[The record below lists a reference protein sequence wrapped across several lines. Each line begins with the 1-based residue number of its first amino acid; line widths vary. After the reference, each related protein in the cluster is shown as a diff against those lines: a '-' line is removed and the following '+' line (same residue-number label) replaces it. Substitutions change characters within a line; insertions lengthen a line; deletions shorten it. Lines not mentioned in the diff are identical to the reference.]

1 MKLSDESDQFLF
13 GKIEGLNEAVDVVE
27 RALARGE
34 SMEWALYKMLEAADR
49 THVARSF
56 EFDDDDYEFVSNTH

>member
-1 MKLSDESDQFLF
+1 MKFSDDNDHFLF
-13 GKIEGLNEAVDVVE
+13 GKMAGLNEAVDVVE

-49 THVARSF
+49 THVAQAF
-56 EFDDDDYEFVSNTH
+56 EFDDDDYEFVPRTH

>member
-1 MKLSDESDQFLF
+1 MKVGDESEQFLF
-13 GKIEGLNEAVDVVE
+13 GKMEGLDEAVDVVE
-27 RALARGE
+27 CALARGE

-56 EFDDDDYEFVSNTH
+56 DFDEDEFEFVPRTH

>member
-1 MKLSDESDQFLF
+1 MKLSDESEQFMF
-13 GKIEGLNEAVDVVE
+13 GRIEGLSEAIDLVE

-49 THVARSF
+49 THVARSY
-56 EFDDDDYEFVSNTH
+56 EFDDEGYEFVPRSH